1 MMIQVQEKPYLT
13 GRAFMFSLSKGEDVL
28 QAVQYFCHHHQIRCG
43 LISAIGAVER
53 ATFGV
58 YDQKARK
65 YIKINIEK
73 EMEILSL
80 SGNVSL
86 FDDKPMVHA
95 HIMFSDMEGKA
106 CGGHLMAGTKV
117 FSLEVFIQELT
128 GDLKVR
134 KLEKVTQLPLWTNPL
149 CFK

>member
-1 MMIQVQEKPYLT
+1 MQIQEKPYLT
-13 GRAFMFSLSKGEDVL
+13 GRTFMFSIQKGEDLL
-28 QAVQYFCHHHQIRCG
+28 QAVQYFCHHHQVRCG
-43 LISAIGAVER
+43 LITAIGSVER

-58 YDQKARK
+58 YDQKAKK
-65 YIKINIEK
+65 YMKINLEK
-73 EMEILSL
+73 ELEVLSL

-95 HIMFSDMEGKA
+95 HLMLGDLEGKA
-106 CGGHLMAGTKV
+106 YGGHLMAGTRV

-134 KLEKVTQLPLWTNPL
+134 KIEKATQLPLWANPL
-149 CFK
+149 GSR

>member
-1 MMIQVQEKPYLT
+1 MQLQEKPYLT
-13 GRAFMFSLSKGEDVL
+13 GRVFLFSIQKGEDLL
-28 QAVQYFCHHHQIRCG
+28 QAVQYFCHHHQVRCG
-43 LISAIGAVER
+43 LIAAIGAVEK

-58 YDQKARK
+58 YDQKAKK
-65 YIKINIEK
+65 YAKINIDK
-73 EMEILSL
+73 ELEVLSL

-95 HIMFSDMEGKA
+95 HITLGDMEGKA
-106 CGGHLMAGTKV
+106 YGGHLMAGTRV

-134 KLEKVTQLPLWTNPL
+134 KLEKNTQLPLWSNPL
-149 CFK
+149 ASK

>member
-13 GRAFMFSLSKGEDVL
+13 GRAFMFSVSKGEDLL
-28 QAVQYFCHHHQIRCG
+28 QTIQYFCHHHQVRCG
-43 LISAIGAVER
+43 VITAIGAVER

-58 YDQKARK
+58 YDQKAKK
-65 YIKINIEK
+65 YTKINIEK

-95 HIMFSDMEGKA
+95 HITLSDMEGKA
-106 CGGHLMAGTKV
+106 FGGHLMGGTKV

-134 KLEKVTQLPLWTNPL
+134 KLEKSTQLPLWANPL
-149 CFK
+149 ALK

>member
-13 GRAFMFSLSKGEDVL
+13 GRAFMFSIGKGEDLL
-28 QAVQYFCHHHQIRCG
+28 QAVQHFCHHHQVRCG
-43 LISAIGAVER
+43 LITAIGGVER

-58 YDQKARK
+58 YDQKAKK
-65 YIKINIEK
+65 YVKINLEK
-73 EMEILSL
+73 ELEILSL

-95 HIMFSDMEGKA
+95 HIMFSDSEGKA
-106 CGGHLMAGTKV
+106 YGGHLMGGTKV

-128 GDLKVR
+128 GDPKVR
-134 KLEKVTQLPLWTNPL
+134 KLDKVTQLPLWGNAL
-149 CFK
+149 SLK

>member
-13 GRAFMFSLSKGEDVL
+13 GRAFMFSIGKGEDLL
-28 QAVQYFCHHHQIRCG
+28 QAVQHFCHHHQVRCG
-43 LISAIGAVER
+43 LINAIGAVER
-53 ATFGV
+53 ATFGI
-58 YDQKARK
+58 YDQKAKK
-65 YIKINIEK
+65 YNKINIEK

-95 HIMFSDMEGKA
+95 HIMFSDAEGKA
-106 CGGHLMAGTKV
+106 YGGHLMGGTKV

-128 GDLKVR
+128 GDPKVR
-134 KLEKVTQLPLWTNPL
+134 KLEKTTQLPLWGNPL
-149 CFK
+149 CLK